1 MKTTANCK
9 PRLARLCRLLLLPAV
24 LLAIVTSC
32 ENPVMQ
38 RLLTDLNPPVVPPP
52 ASPGPTPGHY
62 FVLNQINPVAPNI
75 ATIIGFNPSASFYG
89 RLEIPAVI
97 DGRVVTQI
105 ASIMDA
111 PGFMFHNM
119 GLTSV
124 VIPDSVTT
132 IGTASFA
139 NNNIS
144 SLTLGSGVRSI
155 GFGAFDSNALQS
167 VTIPNNVETIASSA
181 FINNP
186 LTSISIGG
194 MVTIDDTPATPAFN
208 LGFAEVYRAA
218 VFYPWWQR
226 ARFVRPAYPPDNT
239 NWSRAE

>member
-1 MKTTANCK
+1 MAFV
-9 PRLARLCRLLLLPAV
+9 LSVVSAAV
-24 LLAIVTSC
+24 FSSC

-38 RLLTDLNPPVVPPP
+38 RLLADLNPPVAPPPP
-52 ASPGPTPGHY
+52 APPGPTPGHY

-75 ATIIGFNPSASFYG
+75 ATIIAFNPSASFYG

-105 ASIMDA
+105 AGVAAGQM
-111 PGFMFHNM
+111 MFQNM

-124 VIPDSVTT
+124 VIPNSVTT
-132 IGTASFA
+132 IGAASFA

-144 SLTLGSGVRSI
+144 SLTLGSGVRLIAAS
-155 GFGAFDSNALQS
+155 AFNNNLLQS
-167 VTIPNNVETIASSA
+167 VVIPNNVETIVGAA
-181 FINNP
+181 FMNNQ

-194 MVTIDDTPATPAFN
+194 MVTINDTPAAPAFN

-218 VFYPWWQR
+218 VFDPWWQR